1 MPTIDECMARYEH
14 EHKNAWNRILHGVGI
29 PLVIAGLVLVFIRFS
44 LGLGLFVGGWVL
56 LFAGHRIEGNNPAFF
71 QGPIYFLVGPVWVAK
86 EIKEH
91 IFGKRQAGPGLQ

>member
-1 MPTIDECMARYEH
+1 MPTMDEHMARYGH
-14 EHKNAWNRILHGVGI
+14 EHKNGWNKLLHGIGI
-29 PLVIAGLVLVFIRFS
+29 PLVIAGLVLIFIRFS

-71 QGPIYFLVGPVWVAK
+71 QGPIYFLLGPVWVAK

-91 IFGKRQAGPGLQ
+91 LFGKPQQKPTP